1 MDTTEDVCL
10 IKFVAKKEYTVDL
23 LKGHFYTNTS
33 RFYHKHFVSKDYTQG
48 DILEGN
54 LARDVCGYTNLDLRI
69 FSMCYIGQSSLKGAK
84 TIIDQNIK
92 RMIEGFNANYAVVI
106 EAQSFY
112 KMIAEDPFSV
122 SVNGHKVVYR
132 NIRLDEVPDIFNSKD
147 GLRNTSNLFYKPPVY
162 AYQREYRLVFG
173 YEDRMALGKMFSL
186 KDEYKFNAYMV
197 DLEENKEYI
206 EFHF

>member
-1 MDTTEDVCL
+1 
-10 IKFVAKKEYTVDL
+10 
-23 LKGHFYTNTS
+23 
-33 RFYHKHFVSKDYTQG
+33 
-48 DILEGN
+48 
-54 LARDVCGYTNLDLRI
+54 
-69 FSMCYIGQSSLKGAK
+69 
-84 TIIDQNIK
+84 
-92 RMIEGFNANYAVVI
+92 MIEGFNANYAVVI

-132 NIRLDEVPDIFNSKD
+132 NIRPDIVPDIFNSKD

-173 YEDRMALGKMFSL
+173 YKDRMALGKMFSL
-186 KDEYKFNAYMV
+186 KDEYKLNAYMV